1 MYYVSHCMI
10 TINHPVYPCLGEP
23 STGWIR
29 SVHDQGYVQGAM
41 PPHHDF
47 LTGGDHL
54 TGGAE
59 P

>member
-1 MYYVSHCMI
+1 MDQI
-10 TINHPVYPCLGEP
+10 GE
-23 STGWIR
+23 
-29 SVHDQGYVQGAM
+29 HDQGYVQGAM

>member
-1 MYYVSHCMI
+1 MFWWTKHWMDQI
-10 TINHPVYPCLGEP
+10 GE
-23 STGWIR
+23 
-29 SVHDQGYVQGAM
+29 HDQGYVQGAM